1 MRGGT
6 STSSWPIRPTSCWP
20 RTRWASRC
28 WPPPQSPAAN
38 STSAART
45 ISSASARNS
54 HERRARSEERR
65 ATAWA
70 RLSLRAS
77 RNEGGMTHDLSGK
90 VALVTGASR
99 GLGAAIAIKLAACGA
114 RVAVN
119 YFASPDKAQRV
130 LEHIRKNKGAAEL
143 FRADVRDEKEVATL
157 VERVQK
163 KFGLIDILVINAT
176 GPQPF
181 IKIEDL
187 TWRACLDQLE
197 FFVKSP
203 MLLVQAVAPQM
214 KKRRYGRIIN
224 LGSEVFER
232 GVPEFSNYV
241 SAKGA
246 QLGLTR
252 SWAME
257 LAPWQITVNQVSPGW
272 IPTERHAND
281 PQERKDAYARAVP
294 MGHMGVAEDV
304 AEAVAFL
311 ASDGAKFITGQKI
324 SVNGGN
330 SLA

>member
-1 MRGGT
+1 M
-6 STSSWPIRPTSCWP
+6 
-20 RTRWASRC
+20 
-28 WPPPQSPAAN
+28 N
-38 STSAART
+38 
-45 ISSASARNS
+45 
-54 HERRARSEERR
+54 
-65 ATAWA
+65 
-70 RLSLRAS
+70 
-77 RNEGGMTHDLSGK
+77 HDLGGK
-90 VALVTGASR
+90 TALITGGSR
-99 GLGAAIAIKLAACGA
+99 GLGAAMAVKLAACGA
-114 RVAVN
+114 RTAVN
-119 YFASPDKAQRV
+119 YFGSPEMARRVVERIRAQGGTADAF
-130 LEHIRKNKGAAEL
+130 K
-143 FRADVRDEKEVATL
+143 ADVRSEEEVRAL
-157 VERVQK
+157 VEQVQAA
-163 KFGLIDILVINAT
+163 FGLIDILVINAT

-214 KKRRYGRIIN
+214 KKRRHGRIIN